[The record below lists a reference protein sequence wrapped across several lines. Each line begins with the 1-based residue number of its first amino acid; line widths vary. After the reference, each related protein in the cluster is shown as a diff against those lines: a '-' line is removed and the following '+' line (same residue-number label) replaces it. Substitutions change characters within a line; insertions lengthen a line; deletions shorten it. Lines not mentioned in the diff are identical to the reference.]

1 MHRTRIGNKYLRN
14 KTDENKRK
22 YTKQQNYC
30 VSLLRKS
37 KREYYSNLDVK
48 NITDNKTF
56 WKTIKPFLSDKVTS
70 TQKINDK
77 IVKNDNDA
85 ARVLNSFFSNIVR
98 DLKIPDYNNCNPM
111 AENIQ
116 ESVLKAIVKYRNHPG
131 ILTTGE
137 VFKKISPFSFKCV
150 DKDEILKAILNLDA
164 SKACQ
169 DSDIPSRNIKENAD
183 IFTDILHFSFNNS
196 IYQSEFPSILKL
208 ANIAP
213 VFKMVTEILR
223 KTIDQILSNT
233 SKIFE
238 QYMFVEIS
246 SFTDSYLSKQQ
257 CGFAKDY
264 NPSYCLLVMLE
275 RWKDA
280 VDKGNALEHY

>member
-1 MHRTRIGNKYLRN
+1 MHRTRISNKYLRN

-150 DKDEILKAILNLDA
+150 DKDEILKEILNLDA

-213 VFKMVTEILR
+213 VFKNGDRNSKENYR
-223 KTIDQILSNT
+223 PNT
-233 SKIFE
+233 FKH
-238 QYMFVEIS
+238 
-246 SFTDSYLSKQQ
+246 LK
-257 CGFAKDY
+257 
-264 NPSYCLLVMLE
+264 NL
-275 RWKDA
+275 
-280 VDKGNALEHY
+280 